1 MIHPVVH
8 RSGRLPNS
16 EPRYT
21 EVSMHE
27 QRLRSEVIVRL
38 MMRHGLSIEEAD
50 IAWEQY
56 RLQLQ
61 ALRVRQEGSREGLGN
76 N

>member
-1 MIHPVVH
+1 M
-8 RSGRLPNS
+8 N
-16 EPRYT
+16 
-21 EVSMHE
+21 E

-56 RLQLQ
+56 RLQLR
-61 ALRVRQEGSREGLGN
+61 ALQVRQESSREGFLN

>member
-1 MIHPVVH
+1 
-8 RSGRLPNS
+8 
-16 EPRYT
+16 
-21 EVSMHE
+21 MHE

-38 MMRHGLSIEEAD
+38 MIRHGLSIEEAD

>member
-1 MIHPVVH
+1 M
-8 RSGRLPNS
+8 N
-16 EPRYT
+16 
-21 EVSMHE
+21 E

-38 MMRHGLSIEEAD
+38 MLRHGLSREEAD

-56 RLQLQ
+56 RLQLR
-61 ALRVRQEGSREGLGN
+61 AFELRREVGVDGFLN